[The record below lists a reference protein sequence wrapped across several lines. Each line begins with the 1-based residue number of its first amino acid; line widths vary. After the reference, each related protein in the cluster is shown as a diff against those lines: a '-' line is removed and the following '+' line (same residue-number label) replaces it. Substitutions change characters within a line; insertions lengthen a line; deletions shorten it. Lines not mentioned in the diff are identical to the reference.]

1 MKFEDLKLNDDIL
14 NSLDAMNFKSP
25 TPIQE
30 MAIPIILSGK
40 DLIGCAQT
48 GTGKTA
54 AFLLPI
60 IQNAASKPHDGI
72 DTLIIVPTRE
82 LAMQIDQQLQGFSYF
97 VSITS
102 LPIYGGSDGEA
113 WVKEKKALT
122 HGADIII
129 ATPGKLISHLRQGR
143 KSFNNLRHLILDEAD
158 RMLDMGFYEDIMEII
173 SHIPKDRQTLL
184 FSATMP
190 TKIRKLSQSV
200 LKNPEEINIALSKPA
215 KGVVQAGFMV
225 YEKNKVELV
234 KYLLKDDDMQSVII
248 FGSTKKKVDEIVR
261 ALKKEKLSASAI
273 HSGLEQKEREE
284 VLNLFKGKKC
294 KILIATDI
302 VSRGIDIDSIEMV
315 INFDVPKDP
324 EDYIH
329 RVGRTARAESTGEA
343 ITFISE
349 RDQRGFHNIE
359 QLIGSEI
366 RKVKLPPHIENGPEY
381 APNKNSRSNYNHK
394 YKKKTR

>member
-1 MKFEDLKLNDDIL
+1 VV
-14 NSLDAMNFKSP
+14 
-25 TPIQE
+25 
-30 MAIPIILSGK
+30 
-40 DLIGCAQT
+40 AQ
-48 GTGKTA
+48 
-54 AFLLPI
+54 
-60 IQNAASKPHDGI
+60 
-72 DTLIIVPTRE
+72 
-82 LAMQIDQQLQGFSYF
+82 
-97 VSITS
+97 
-102 LPIYGGSDGEA
+102 
-113 WVKEKKALT
+113 
-122 HGADIII
+122 
-129 ATPGKLISHLRQGR
+129 R
-143 KSFNNLRHLILDEAD
+143 K
-158 RMLDMGFYEDIMEII
+158 
-173 SHIPKDRQTLL
+173 
-184 FSATMP
+184 
-190 TKIRKLSQSV
+190 
-200 LKNPEEINIALSKPA
+200 
-215 KGVVQAGFMV
+215 
-225 YEKNKVELV
+225 
-234 KYLLKDDDMQSVII
+234 
-248 FGSTKKKVDEIVR
+248 
-261 ALKKEKLSASAI
+261 
-273 HSGLEQKEREE
+273 QKEREE